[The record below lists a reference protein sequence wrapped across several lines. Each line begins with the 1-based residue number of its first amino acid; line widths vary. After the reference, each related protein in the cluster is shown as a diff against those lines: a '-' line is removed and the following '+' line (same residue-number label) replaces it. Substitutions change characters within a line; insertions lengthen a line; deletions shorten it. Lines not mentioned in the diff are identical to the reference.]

1 MLRKRLCHAILPAA
15 LLSLAVGQIYA
26 FTLIVHH
33 VVDKFQV
40 PHASVQ
46 FIFSLAIFFLGMSAA
61 FFGKLVEQN
70 IRASTIL
77 GTLLFLGGMCLSQ
90 LAINV
95 GSLTLLYLGYGVMV
109 GIGTG
114 ITYISPVKTMMLWFP
129 KRRGLAS
136 AVPIISFG
144 LGSSLFTLIHTW
156 LSNYMPTLEMFSV
169 VNCIYAVM
177 MVSGIVLLR
186 KPTEE
191 ELRELNRQ
199 TEEKEH
205 PVLKDTTINSRSR
218 LEIREVLK
226 TSMFWKLWLFMF
238 LNIAA
243 GLCIIPLAKQIM
255 ESCKLEMSIITA
267 VLVGT
272 GIMNGLGR
280 YIYASCS
287 DKLSRRVTILLF
299 ISGIALISSLIG
311 SYTAMTVAV
320 AILILSSC
328 YGACFSVLPAIVYEY
343 FGSSSASTIHG
354 LLLSAWGVAG
364 LIGNQVG
371 LACFSNYGVNGLI
384 LLLIVVHSINYLNAD
399 SIVSLTKA
407 RRRI

>member
-1 MLRKRLCHAILPAA
+1 MLKKRLCHSILPAA

-77 GTLLFLGGMCLSQ
+77 GTVLFLGGMCLSQ
-90 LAINV
+90 LAINL
-95 GSLTLLYLGYGVMV
+95 GSLILLYLGYGVMV

-205 PVLKDTTINSRSR
+205 PVLKDNPIHSRAK

-255 ESCKLEMSIITA
+255 ESCKLEMGIITA

-287 DKLSRRVTILLF
+287 DKLSSRVTILLF
-299 ISGIALISSLIG
+299 ISGTALISSLIG
-311 SYTAMTVAV
+311 SYTAMAVAV

-343 FGSSSASTIHG
+343 FGSASASTIHG

-399 SIVSLTKA
+399 SIVNLTKA
-407 RRRI
+407 KKKI

>member
-1 MLRKRLCHAILPAA
+1 MLKKRLCHAILPAA

-26 FTLIVHH
+26 FTLLVHH

-61 FFGKLVEQN
+61 FFGKLVERN
-70 IRASTIL
+70 IKASTIL
-77 GTLLFLGGMCLSQ
+77 GTFLFLGGMCLSK
-90 LAINV
+90 LAINLD
-95 GSLTLLYLGYGVMV
+95 SLILLYLGYGVMV

-136 AVPIISFG
+136 AVPIICFG

-156 LSNYMPTLEMFSV
+156 LSNYMQTLEMFSV

-191 ELRELNRQ
+191 ELRELNQQ
-199 TEEKEH
+199 TEENEH
-205 PVLKDTTINSRSR
+205 PVLKDPTNSRSG
-218 LEIREVLK
+218 LEIRKVLRTK
-226 TSMFWKLWLFMF
+226 MFWKLWLFMF

-272 GIMNGLGR
+272 GVMNGLGR

-287 DKLSRRVTILLF
+287 DKLSSRVTILLF

-311 SYTAMTVAV
+311 SYTALAVAV

-343 FGSSSASTIHG
+343 FGSDSASTIHG

-371 LACFSNYGVNGLI
+371 LACFSSYGVGGLI
-384 LLLIVVHSINYLNAD
+384 ILLIVVHAINYWNAS
-399 SIVSLTKA
+399 SIVRLTKSSK
-407 RRRI
+407 RI

>member
-1 MLRKRLCHAILPAA
+1 MLKKRLCHAILPAA

-70 IRASTIL
+70 IKASTIL
-77 GTLLFLGGMCLSQ
+77 GTFLFLGGMCLSK
-90 LAINV
+90 LAINLD
-95 GSLTLLYLGYGVMV
+95 SLILLYLGYGVMV

-144 LGSSLFTLIHTW
+144 LGASLFTLIHTW

-177 MVSGIVLLR
+177 MVSGIWLLR

-191 ELRELNRQ
+191 ELRELNQQ
-199 TEEKEH
+199 TEENKH
-205 PVLKDTTINSRSR
+205 PVLKDHTNSKDK
-218 LEIREVLK
+218 LEIRKVLK
-226 TSMFWKLWLFMF
+226 TKMFWRLWLFMF

-255 ESCKLEMSIITA
+255 ESCKLEISIITA

-272 GIMNGLGR
+272 GVMNGLGR
-280 YIYASCS
+280 YIYASYS

-299 ISGIALISSLIG
+299 ISGIALISSLVG

-343 FGSSSASTIHG
+343 FGSASASTIHG